1 MKRLSLITLIFML
14 VITGCSTGTVT
25 SEKGLFLP
33 ENTPVILVF
42 IDKTT
47 YSHVHNELSEYTEAL
62 RHDGLI
68 PKVFVD
74 DWESPEDIRN
84 LIRATIKE
92 DPGTEGAVLIGDI
105 PIPMIRDGQHLT
117 SAFKMDPVRFKDL
130 QRSSIASD
138 RFYDDLDLAF
148 DFILQDTLDPRLF
161 YYSLRADSPQRIQ
174 RDIYSGRIIS
184 PRYSEQK
191 YKDIAAYLKKA
202 AKVKYEE
209 NILDHAITFAG
220 HGYHSESLTAW
231 EGQLYMLREQFP
243 GLYHPGSY
251 LKNFYHT
258 MGQDLKKKILY
269 ELQNPNLDMA
279 VFHCHGGT
287 EAQYLLGLE
296 DPKSPTMAAEYIKRH
311 FRSKIRTA
319 RERYGHEKGEET
331 KAYYMD
337 QYQVTEAWFD
347 GLYDP
352 ESVLEDSLYYAAMDI
367 YSSDIIETDPMA
379 RLVIFDEC
387 YNGQFFKENY
397 ISGTYIMEEGSSVT
411 GVANTVNVKQDIWPN
426 ELFGMVYQGARI
438 GQWHMFNTY
447 LESHVIGDPT
457 FHFSH
462 ESIETRWWDDLLL
475 NAKNHPKTWEALLDS
490 DNLTL
495 RGLAVRKVF
504 ELEGLEGNGF
514 LVKTF
519 KTDPSDNVRLQA
531 LKCLAILRTPEYY
544 DLLEDAA
551 HDPAELIRRIAANMM
566 GATGLDRYIPALA
579 VAVET
584 DVSKRV
590 RFAAKGALEIL
601 LADEKD
607 SCFVYVDDNKPGG
620 QVDDINK
627 TIRTLW
633 MNSNRRLYD
642 DLLTSLKDTSLT
654 ERQKNNQ
661 LRIFRNYHFPEAI
674 PVLLEKGS
682 SETESDYIRTVA
694 LEALGWYHLNPDVM
708 EQSKDVLN
716 SLIENKSIS
725 AEVKNEALKTLNR
738 LKAGANNPITP

>member
-1 MKRLSLITLIFML
+1 MKRFSLITVILILMIF
-14 VITGCSTGTVT
+14 GCSTNTVT
-25 SEKGLFLP
+25 SDKSMSLP
-33 ENTPVILVF
+33 QKKPVILVF

-47 YSHVHNELSEYTEAL
+47 HSHVEKELSEYVEAL
-62 RHDGLI
+62 QYDGLI
-68 PKVFVD
+68 PKVVVD
-74 DWESPEDIRN
+74 DWDSPDAVRNVIRS
-84 LIRATIKE
+84 TIE
-92 DPGTEGAVLIGDI
+92 AVPETDGAVFVGDI
-105 PIPMIRDGQHLT
+105 PIPMIRDAQHLT
-117 SAFKMDPVRFKDL
+117 SAFKMDQVRFSDY

-138 RFYDDLDLAF
+138 RFYDDLDLTF
-148 DFILQDTLDPRLF
+148 DFIRQDSLDPRLF
-161 YYSLRADSPQRIQ
+161 YYSLRADSPQRIE
-174 RDIYSGRIIS
+174 RDIYSGRILS
-184 PRYSEQK
+184 PRHSEQK
-191 YKDIAAYLKKA
+191 YQDIAAYLKKA
-202 AKVKYEE
+202 AQAKYEN

-258 MGQDLKKKILY
+258 MGQDMKKIILY

-279 VFHCHGGT
+279 AFHCHGGT

-296 DPKSPTMAAEYIKRH
+296 DPKSPSMAVNYIKRH

-319 RERYGHEKGEET
+319 RERHGDEKGEES

-337 QYQVTEAWFD
+337 QYQVKEAWFE

-352 ESVLEDSLYYAAMDI
+352 ESILEDSIYYAAMDI

-397 ISGTYIMEEGSSVT
+397 ISGTYIMEDGASVV

-426 ELFGMVYQGARI
+426 ELFGMIYQGARV
-438 GQWHMFNTY
+438 GQWHKFNTY

-462 ESIETRWWDDLLL
+462 ASMETSRWDDLLL
-475 NAKNHPKTWEALLDS
+475 NAKNHPKTWETLLKS

-519 KTDPSDNVRLQA
+519 KTDLSDNVRLQA

-590 RFAAKGALEIL
+590 RFAAKGALEII

-607 SCFVYVDDNKPGG
+607 SCFVYVDNEKPAG
-620 QVDDINK
+620 QLNDINQTVQK
-627 TIRTLW
+627 LW
-633 MNSNRRLYD
+633 QNSNRRLYD
-642 DLLTSLKDTSLT
+642 DLLKSLKDTSLT

-661 LRIFRNYHFPEAI
+661 LRIFRNYQFPEAI
-674 PVLLEKGS
+674 PALLETGM
-682 SETESDYIRTVA
+682 SETESEYIRTVA
-694 LEALGWYHLNPDVM
+694 IEALGWYHLNPDVA
-708 EQSKDVLN
+708 EKSGTILN
-716 SLIENKSIS
+716 KLIEDEANPE
-725 AEVKNEALKTLNR
+725 AVRNEALKTLNR
-738 LKAGANNPITP
+738 LKAGANNPVTP